1 MNVVATKIIQLIHLL
16 LCIAIITGPFVIK
29 NRYFLKVYV
38 ICVMLIIFHWVIN
51 NDMCALTVIESWISG
66 KPSDQTFIGRIVKP
80 IYNIKN
86 TQIMNV
92 TLILLLISLIRLNK

>member
-38 ICVMLIIFHWVIN
+38 LCVMLIVFHWVIN
-51 NDMCALTVIESWISG
+51 NDTCVLTVIESWISG

-92 TLILLLISLIRLNK
+92 TLILLLIALIRLNK